1 MKKNAFI
8 FLQHIL
14 DAIERIEN
22 NLDDVNKE
30 NFFDNVDLQD
40 ATARRLEVIGEAA
53 KNIPLEFRKDYPNI
67 PWKEIVG
74 MRDRLIHHY
83 FGVNLE
89 RVWSTVKDDLPPL
102 KKQIKEILA
111 AEEKKSKAV
120 VNKQP

>member
-1 MKKNAFI
+1 MKKDAFV

-14 DAIERIEN
+14 GAIERIEN
-22 NLDDVNKE
+22 NLDDLNKE
-30 NFFDNVDLQD
+30 NFSDNVDLQD
-40 ATARRLEVIGEAA
+40 ATVRRLEIIGEAA
-53 KNIPLEFRKDYPNI
+53 KNIPFEFRKDYPTI

-89 RVWSTVKDDLPPL
+89 RIWSTVKDDLPPL

-111 AEEKKSKAV
+111 AEEQKSKMAE
-120 VNKQP
+120 KKHP